1 MSKGR
6 KIAIALVVLA
16 LAAVVA
22 VVLWKTQEYSAGV
35 DFYNG
40 LR

>member
-6 KIAIALVVLA
+6 KMAIVIIALA
-16 LAAVVA
+16 LVAVAA
-22 VVLWKTQEYSAGV
+22 VVLWKTQEYQAGV
-35 DFYNG
+35 DFYSG

>member
-16 LAAVVA
+16 LVVVAAVV
-22 VVLWKTQEYSAGV
+22 LLKTREYNAGV
-35 DFYNG
+35 NYYNG